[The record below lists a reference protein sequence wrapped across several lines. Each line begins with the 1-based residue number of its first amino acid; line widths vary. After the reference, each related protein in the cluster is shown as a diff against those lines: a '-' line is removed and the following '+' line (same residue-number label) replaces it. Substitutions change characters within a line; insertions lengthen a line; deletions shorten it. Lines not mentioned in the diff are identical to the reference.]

1 MPDAKGPSVLVRSPG
16 LGRGFGL
23 SGPPERVLY
32 LRPAG
37 LLAGVE
43 ARAAAAEG
51 IALPLAGG
59 PVAFTLCEVMVRRNG
74 RVETAVASLAEL
86 REWALRERAKLE
98 PHLARLLEACSAPRP
113 SFTGLALDRPRLMAV
128 VNATPDSFSDR
139 GEHLAP
145 ADAVA
150 RGRVLA
156 EAGADIIDVGGES
169 TRPGGAPVDA
179 KEELRRVRPVLEGLA
194 GCGAVL
200 SIDTRHAAVMTA
212 ALELGALIIN
222 DVTALTGDPKSLALA
237 ASRRAHVVLVHM
249 QGEPRTMNRA
259 PRYSFAPLDVYDA
272 LAARVE
278 ACVAAGIPRARIAVD
293 PGLGFG
299 KATAHNLAILERLA
313 LFHGLGC
320 AVLVGASRKLLVGA
334 SRRDTPPKA
343 RLGASLGA
351 ALAALERGA
360 QLLRVHDLA
369 ETRQAVDMWRAVHE
383 NC

>member
-16 LGRGFGL
+16 LGRGFGF

-32 LRPAG
+32 LRPTG
-37 LLAGVE
+37 LLAGAE
-43 ARAAAAEG
+43 GRAASAEG

-59 PVAFTLCEVMVRRNG
+59 PIAFTLCEVLVRRAG
-74 RVETAVASLAEL
+74 CVETALASLAEL
-86 REWALRERAKLE
+86 REWALRERATLE
-98 PHLARLLEACSAPRP
+98 PHLARLLEACSAARP
-113 SFTGLALDRPRLMAV
+113 PFAGLALDRPRLMAV
-128 VNATPDSFSDR
+128 VNATPDSFSDG
-139 GEHLAP
+139 GERLAP
-145 ADAVA
+145 ADALA
-150 RGRVLA
+150 HGRALA

-169 TRPGGAPVDA
+169 TRPGAAPVDA
-179 KEELRRVRPVLEGLA
+179 RAELRRVRPVLAGLA
-194 GCGAVL
+194 GSRAVL
-200 SIDTRHAAVMTA
+200 SIDTRHATVMKA
-212 ALELGALIIN
+212 ALELGARVIN
-222 DVTALTGDPKSLALA
+222 DVTALAGDPKSLALA
-237 ASRRAHVVLVHM
+237 AARGAHVVLVHM

-259 PRYSFAPLDVYDA
+259 PRYRFAPLDVYDA

-299 KATAHNLAILERLA
+299 KKTAHNLAILERLS

-320 AVLVGASRKLLVGA
+320 VVLVGASRKLLIGA
-334 SRRDTPPKA
+334 SRRQTPPKA

-369 ETRQAVDMWRAVHE
+369 ETRQAVDIWRAVHE

>member
-1 MPDAKGPSVLVRSPG
+1 MPDAQSASVLVRSPG

-32 LRPAG
+32 LRPTG
-37 LLAGVE
+37 LLTGTE
-43 ARAAAAEG
+43 ARAAASEG

-59 PVAFTLCEVMVRRNG
+59 PVAFTLCEVLVRRNG
-74 RVETAVASLAEL
+74 RVEVALASLAEL
-86 REWALRERAKLE
+86 REWALREREKLE

-113 SFTGLALDRPRLMAV
+113 PFAGLSLDRLRLMAV
-128 VNATPDSFSDR
+128 VNATPDSFSDG

-145 ADAVA
+145 KDAVA
-150 RGRVLA
+150 YGRALV

-169 TRPGGAPVDA
+169 TRPGAAPVDA
-179 KEELRRVRPVLEGLA
+179 NKELRRVRLVVEGLA

-200 SIDTRHAAVMTA
+200 SIDTRHAAVMAA

-222 DVTALTGDPKSLALA
+222 DVTALAGDPKSLALA
-237 ASRRAHVVLVHM
+237 AERRAHVVLVHM
-249 QGEPRTMNRA
+249 QGKPRTMNRA
-259 PRYSFAPLDVYDA
+259 PRYEFAPLDVYDA

-278 ACVAAGIPRARIAVD
+278 ACVAAGIPRTRIAVD

-299 KATAHNLAILERLA
+299 KRTGHNLAILERLT

-334 SRRDTPPKA
+334 SRRETPPKA

-351 ALAALERGA
+351 ALAAIERGA

-369 ETRQAVDMWRAVHE
+369 ETRQAADMWRAVHE

>member
-1 MPDAKGPSVLVRSPG
+1 MPDAKGPSELVRSPG
-16 LGRGFGL
+16 LGRGFGF
-23 SGPPERVLY
+23 SGPPERALY

-37 LLAGVE
+37 LLAGAE
-43 ARAAAAEG
+43 GRAAAAEG

-59 PVAFTLCEVMVRRNG
+59 PLSFTLCEVMVRRNG
-74 RVETAVASLAEL
+74 RVETTLASLAEL
-86 REWALRERAKLE
+86 REWALHERAALE

-113 SFTGLALDRPRLMAV
+113 PFAGLALDRPRLMAI
-128 VNATPDSFSDR
+128 VNATPDSFSDG
-139 GEHLAP
+139 GEHLTP

-150 RGRVLA
+150 HGRALV

-169 TRPGGAPVDA
+169 TRPGAAPVDA

-194 GCGAVL
+194 ECGAVI
-200 SIDTRHAAVMTA
+200 SIDTRHAAVMRTA
-212 ALELGALIIN
+212 LDLGARVIN
-222 DVTALTGDPKSLALA
+222 DVTALAGDPKSLALA
-237 ASRRAHVVLVHM
+237 AASGAQIVLMHM
-249 QGEPRTMNRA
+249 QGEPPTMNRA
-259 PRYSFAPLDVYDA
+259 PQYDFAPLDVYDA

-299 KATAHNLAILERLA
+299 KDTAHNLAILERLS

-320 AVLVGASRKLLVGA
+320 ALLVGASRKLLVGA
-334 SRRDTPPKA
+334 SRRDIPPKA

-369 ETRQAVDMWRAVHE
+369 ETRQAVDVWRALHE